1 MTKEERHQLIL
12 DTLMKHESIQVS
24 DLSSLLGVSTV
35 TIRKDLTELEKGS
48 KLYRSHGKAI
58 LINPYINNRSINEKE
73 RLFREEK
80 KEIGK
85 YAASLITK
93 DDSIIIASGTTVL
106 ALARCIRPIH
116 KLTVISASLQVSEI
130 LGVNEAVDIVQLGGT
145 LRHSSLSAVGKYA
158 ESPLSEFSCSKLFLG
173 VDGID
178 IDFGIT
184 TTDIR
189 EADLNKV
196 MMHSAQKT
204 IVLADSSK
212 FRRRGFSKIANMDE
226 IDLIITDSGISD
238 KIVQRS
244 EKPGRRIRISASP
257 QAPKPIYAYQAI
269 CRAAPYSTTEGW
281 PRWSPR
287 HRPPEH
293 ACIPCRH
300 RPQRSYRHPVD
311 YANGPAL
318 PKQSVYGGPLRP

>member
-106 ALARCIRPIH
+106 ALGIATFRP
-116 KLTVISASLQVSEI
+116 
-130 LGVNEAVDIVQLGGT
+130 
-145 LRHSSLSAVGKYA
+145 
-158 ESPLSEFSCSKLFLG
+158 
-173 VDGID
+173 
-178 IDFGIT
+178 
-184 TTDIR
+184 
-189 EADLNKV
+189 
-196 MMHSAQKT
+196 
-204 IVLADSSK
+204 
-212 FRRRGFSKIANMDE
+212 
-226 IDLIITDSGISD
+226 
-238 KIVQRS
+238 
-244 EKPGRRIRISASP
+244 
-257 QAPKPIYAYQAI
+257 
-269 CRAAPYSTTEGW
+269 
-281 PRWSPR
+281 
-287 HRPPEH
+287 
-293 ACIPCRH
+293 
-300 RPQRSYRHPVD
+300 
-311 YANGPAL
+311 
-318 PKQSVYGGPLRP
+318 

>member
-1 MTKEERHQLIL
+1 MIKEERHQLIL

-35 TIRKDLTELEKGS
+35 TIRKDLTELEKNS

-58 LINPYINNRSINEKE
+58 LINPYINNRSVNEKE
-73 RLFREEK
+73 MLFRDEK

-130 LGVNEAVDIVQLGGT
+130 LGVNESVDIVQLGGT

-226 IDLIITDSGISD
+226 VDLIVTDSGISD
-238 KIVQRS
+238 KIVQRI
-244 EKPGRRIRISASP
+244 EELGI
-257 QAPKPIYAYQAI
+257 
-269 CRAAPYSTTEGW
+269 ELVV
-281 PRWSPR
+281 
-287 HRPPEH
+287 
-293 ACIPCRH
+293 
-300 RPQRSYRHPVD
+300 VD
-311 YANGPAL
+311 AQNATLG
-318 PKQSVYGGPLRP
+318 